1 MSNKLK
7 QQQENEALL
16 NSIYT
21 PEKKKIWKKKMN
33 LIGKR
38 FCEDKISFTE
48 YVRLRAELR
57 LELGFPA

>member
-1 MSNKLK
+1 MNPE
-7 QQQENEALL
+7 QQRKNEEIV
-16 NSIYT
+16 NSIYS

-33 LIGKR
+33 EIGKR

-48 YVRLRAELR
+48 YVRLRGELR